1 VSELFSRKIASASTK
16 EETDSNLA
24 FANASTELAKAH
36 IDKTRIVAPFAGI
49 VSLRQVS
56 VGEYITPGQPLVGLD
71 AIERIKVDF
80 KVPEKYLPTVRTG
93 QHIEIKVD
101 AYPGQTF
108 KGELYA
114 IDPRVDIEG
123 DSIFI
128 RARTQR

>member
-1 VSELFSRKIASASTK
+1 MTSGLCRRRRVRHFEPAIEKRQRAVLAQDR
-16 EETDSNLA
+16 ECEHEGRDRSNLA

-49 VSLRQVS
+49 VGLRQVS

-101 AYPGQTF
+101 A
-108 KGELYA
+108 
-114 IDPRVDIEG
+114 
-123 DSIFI
+123 
-128 RARTQR
+128 